1 MTMKKNLNKIYA
13 IVPSAGIGTR
23 FKSDVPK
30 QYIEIDGIS
39 ILEKTLNHFL
49 DLEIFERVIVPISSE
64 DSFFEKLN
72 ISKHKKILK
81 VNGGNTRPESVMSA
95 LNSIKDNSL
104 IVVHDAV
111 RPFIDKQQIKFLID
125 SFNPMKEE
133 VLVYG
138 IPVYEALKKIN
149 KKDLF
154 VKKSVDRSKFYLAQ
168 TPQITTSD
176 MLKKSLDHCFNDNF
190 SPSDESEAIERAG
203 GKIRILSGSRKNIKI
218 TVTEDIE
225 TKIIMHER
233 IGNGFDSHRFEGGDG
248 LMLGGIKIPYHKS
261 FLAHSDGDII
271 IHALI
276 DSMFGAVSLGDIG
289 DHFPD
294 TDDKWLNISGK
305 ELFKIAYNKVLEKGF
320 SLKQIDIV
328 VIMEEPKLSDYKSEI
343 ILSLSNLTKLE
354 RSNIGL
360 KAKTSEK
367 MGFIGNK
374 EGAAALVI
382 TRLEK

>member
-1 MTMKKNLNKIYA
+1 
-13 IVPSAGIGTR
+13 
-23 FKSDVPK
+23 
-30 QYIEIDGIS
+30 
-39 ILEKTLNHFL
+39 
-49 DLEIFERVIVPISSE
+49 
-64 DSFFEKLN
+64 
-72 ISKHKKILK
+72 
-81 VNGGNTRPESVMSA
+81 
-95 LNSIKDNSL
+95 
-104 IVVHDAV
+104 
-111 RPFIDKQQIKFLID
+111 
-125 SFNPMKEE
+125 
-133 VLVYG
+133 
-138 IPVYEALKKIN
+138 
-149 KKDLF
+149 
-154 VKKSVDRSKFYLAQ
+154 
-168 TPQITTSD
+168 
-176 MLKKSLDHCFNDNF
+176 
-190 SPSDESEAIERAG
+190 
-203 GKIRILSGSRKNIKI
+203 
-218 TVTEDIE
+218 
-225 TKIIMHER
+225 MHER
-233 IGNGFDSHRFEGGDG
+233 IGNGFDSHRFEAGDG